1 VPRARGAGFDVL
13 RSADA
18 CDMGAPAHADL
29 KQREALKARAR
40 DSKATATLLVDA
52 SQAGTDECVAE
63 PPAAGPR
70 APAAAPLT
78 RGRTLSVKRAFSD
91 ATVLITGAT
100 GYLGSLVRAAAARR
114 AALRAPCQ
122 RRPGR

>member
-1 VPRARGAGFDVL
+1 
-13 RSADA
+13 
-18 CDMGAPAHADL
+18 MGAPAHADL

-40 DSKATATLLVDA
+40 DSSKATATLLVDA
-52 SQAGTDECVAE
+52 SQAGTGECVAE